1 MREIALLCAG
11 TKLIRISA
19 AVGSRVHQRGIG
31 ELRVPQ
37 HIGDGRS
44 IAATAALPAP
54 AHARCAAILTRAGAC
69 SASLHAVRNMS
80 PRCGHCAPPERTEA
94 FALHLSS
101 PHAACN
107 AAAAAKHDTQHRST
121 QHGVGADDYSTCRR
135 RGPAPAASRPSGSG
149 SRCRAAPTRRPWRRP
164 LQRKC
169 RVRCVCTVPCWAG
182 LPALPLLT
190 SRACESGAKRSAQH
204 RVCAHLQRLVG
215 YPRGYLLC
223 SCSRR
228 RAG

>member
-1 MREIALLCAG
+1 M
-11 TKLIRISA
+11 
-19 AVGSRVHQRGIG
+19 GSRVHQRGIG

-69 SASLHAVRNMS
+69 SAPLHAVRNMS
-80 PRCGHCAPPERTEA
+80 PRCGHRAPPERTET

-107 AAAAAKHDTQHRST
+107 AAAAKHDTQHRST
-121 QHGVGADDYSTCRR
+121 QHGVGADSTCRR

-169 RVRCVCTVPCWAG
+169 RVRCVCRAGPCRAAGAATPNAALVARAVRNDPHSTASARTCSGWWAT
-182 LPALPLLT
+182 L
-190 SRACESGAKRSAQH
+190 
-204 RVCAHLQRLVG
+204 
-215 YPRGYLLC
+215 GYLLC
-223 SCSRR
+223 GCSRR